1 MGMKYKEN
9 GGCSLGGCGHN
20 WGGGAPCGDWWY
32 GGGGEGGYCYS
43 CKEARNTSVLSEIV
57 LLRFLNACTVRVCTR
72 V

>member
-9 GGCSLGGCGHN
+9 GGCGCN

-32 GGGGEGGYCYS
+32 GGGGGGGAIVAH
-43 CKEARNTSVLSEIV
+43 ARNTSVLSEIV
-57 LLRFLNACTVRVCTR
+57 VLRFLNACTVRVCTR